1 MMAGIVSCWAAL
13 LLLLAVELLLSAAG
27 ANWGI
32 GGCAGL
38 MALLVA
44 YGFMRITRA
53 PALATIFALGG
64 LFWLSILLALGSLD
78 SFTRTNFPVGDTLSS
93 TARNPRTPPD
103 TAP

>member
-1 MMAGIVSCWAAL
+1 MARVLSCWGL
-13 LLLLAVELLLSAAG
+13 LLMLLAVELVLAAVG

-38 MALLVA
+38 MALLIA
-44 YGFMRITRA
+44 CGFMRMMRA
-53 PALATIFALGG
+53 PTLAAIFAIGG
-64 LFWLSILLALGSLD
+64 LFWLSVLLALGSLD

-93 TARNPRTPPD
+93 PAPNPRIPPD

>member
-1 MMAGIVSCWAAL
+1 MVRILSCWVAL
-13 LLLLAVELLLSAAG
+13 LVLLAVELFLTAAG
-27 ANWGI
+27 VNGGI
-32 GGCAGL
+32 GACAGL

-53 PALATIFALGG
+53 PALAFIFAIGG

-93 TARNPRTPPD
+93 TAQNPRTPPD

>member
-1 MMAGIVSCWAAL
+1 MMVRVLSCWVVL
-13 LLLLAVELLLSAAG
+13 LMLLAVELLVAAAG
-27 ANWGI
+27 SGWGI
-32 GGCAGL
+32 GACAGV
-38 MALLVA
+38 MALLIA

-53 PALATIFALGG
+53 PALAFIFAVGG

-93 TARNPRTPPD
+93 TAHDPRTPPD

>member
-1 MMAGIVSCWAAL
+1 MVRVLSCWVVV

-27 ANWGI
+27 VNWGI
-32 GGCAGL
+32 GVCAGV

-44 YGFMRITRA
+44 YGFMRMTRA
-53 PALATIFALGG
+53 PALALIFAIGG

-93 TARNPRTPPD
+93 TTQNPRPPPD